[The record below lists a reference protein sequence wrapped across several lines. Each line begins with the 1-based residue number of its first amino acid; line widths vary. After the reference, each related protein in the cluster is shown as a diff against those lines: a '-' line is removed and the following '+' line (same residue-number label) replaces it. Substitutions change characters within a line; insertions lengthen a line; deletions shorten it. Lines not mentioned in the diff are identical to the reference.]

1 MAYENK
7 PRTISDKNRERSEEE
22 RTSLARQRGRR
33 ELNERKKQLQRQE
46 DQELSRAGSRKER
59 NEIRAR
65 ADAALEQAEA
75 NFNETYNPSQNKQDY
90 ESDVLQRGIDQF
102 TAPEATPETTSES
115 VATTT
120 DIVNNI
126 FIFLMSG
133 STLTISRDTILS
145 SYDDESNWSVSIPIS
160 SLAYNSGGTIA
171 YDTNT
176 ALNVGTGSG
185 QSIARIPIVRGGALV
200 NSFGSYKEGLI
211 CKSGSP
217 IVEYYKI

>member
-75 NFNETYNPSQNKQDY
+75 NFNETYKKLSARYTPEIAEYMDQEGFITGNPNDYANIEKDLGANDNFNETKLESYLETTNAGSY
-90 ESDVLQRGIDQF
+90 ESRK
-102 TAPEATPETTSES
+102 ES
-115 VATTT
+115 
-120 DIVNNI
+120 
-126 FIFLMSG
+126 
-133 STLTISRDTILS
+133 R
-145 SYDDESNWSVSIPIS
+145 VSAIQ
-160 SLAYNSGGTIA
+160 
-171 YDTNT
+171 D
-176 ALNVGTGSG
+176 
-185 QSIARIPIVRGGALV
+185 R
-200 NSFGSYKEGLI
+200 
-211 CKSGSP
+211 
-217 IVEYYKI
+217 

>member
-7 PRTISDKNRERSEEE
+7 PKVISDKNRERSEEE

-59 NEIRAR
+59 SEIRAR

-102 TAPEATPETTSES
+102 TAPEATSQS
-115 VATTT
+115 GSSNGSFQS
-120 DIVNNI
+120 ILICSNNSLKQANV
-126 FIFLMSG
+126 FMSG
-133 STLTISRDTILS
+133 EPT
-145 SYDDESNWSVSIPIS
+145 SV
-160 SLAYNSGGTIA
+160 
-171 YDTNT
+171 
-176 ALNVGTGSG
+176 
-185 QSIARIPIVRGGALV
+185 
-200 NSFGSYKEGLI
+200 
-211 CKSGSP
+211 
-217 IVEYYKI
+217 

>member
-33 ELNERKKQLQRQE
+33 ELNKRKKQLQRQE
-46 DQELSRAGSRKER
+46 DQELSRAVSRKER

-102 TAPEATPETTSES
+102 TAPEATSQ
-115 VATTT
+115 
-120 DIVNNI
+120 
-126 FIFLMSG
+126 SG
-133 STLTISRDTILS
+133 SSNSFTLDVVKSD
-145 SYDDESNWSVSIPIS
+145 
-160 SLAYNSGGTIA
+160 
-171 YDTNT
+171 NT
-176 ALNVGTGSG
+176 AGTATFNGSG
-185 QSIARIPIVRGGALV
+185 V
-200 NSFGSYKEGLI
+200 N
-211 CKSGSP
+211 
-217 IVEYYKI
+217 

>member
-102 TAPEATPETTSES
+102 TAPEATNQASS
-115 VATTT
+115 
-120 DIVNNI
+120 NGI
-126 FIFLMSG
+126 F
-133 STLTISRDTILS
+133 
-145 SYDDESNWSVSIPIS
+145 
-160 SLAYNSGGTIA
+160 
-171 YDTNT
+171 
-176 ALNVGTGSG
+176 
-185 QSIARIPIVRGGALV
+185 QSI
-200 NSFGSYKEGLI
+200 LI
-211 CKSGSP
+211 CSNNSLKQADVFMRGEPTS
-217 IVEYYKI
+217 I

>member
-7 PRTISDKNRERSEEE
+7 PRTISDKDKERSEEE

-102 TAPEATPETTSES
+102 TAPEATSQ
-115 VATTT
+115 
-120 DIVNNI
+120 
-126 FIFLMSG
+126 SG
-133 STLTISRDTILS
+133 SSNSFTLDVVKSD
-145 SYDDESNWSVSIPIS
+145 
-160 SLAYNSGGTIA
+160 
-171 YDTNT
+171 NT
-176 ALNVGTGSG
+176 AGTATFNGSG
-185 QSIARIPIVRGGALV
+185 V
-200 NSFGSYKEGLI
+200 N
-211 CKSGSP
+211 
-217 IVEYYKI
+217 